1 MRSKILKF
9 PATLGKSGVYLLI
22 TTATATATGLGL
34 AFQFIPKNDNN
45 NSRHSSLTSSHSI
58 PALFHAFLR
67 SSRAISTV
75 RLSLSFFFFL
85 FWGNNLNLNLNLI
98 LILTLYCR
106 LLALLLTT
114 SILYMACRKTLMTTF
129 ANYLRFFLIFRWLFW

>member
-34 AFQFIPKNDNN
+34 AFQFIPNNDNN

-75 RLSLSFFFFL
+75 RLSLFFFF
-85 FWGNNLNLNLNLI
+85 GEIILI
-98 LILTLYCR
+98 LILFLLCIADCLHCCWLQVFFTWPAGR
-106 LLALLLTT
+106 LW
-114 SILYMACRKTLMTTF
+114 
-129 ANYLRFFLIFRWLFW
+129 WLPSQIIWGSF

>member
-9 PATLGKSGVYLLI
+9 PAALGKSGVYLLI

-34 AFQFIPKNDNN
+34 AFQFIPNNDNN

-75 RLSLSFFFFL
+75 RLSLFFF
-85 FWGNNLNLNLNLI
+85 FWGNNLNLN

-114 SILYMACRKTLMTTF
+114 SILYMACRKTLMITF